1 MYYFYKIIKFFIIL
15 AGVLKTYQKM
25 RKKLFSLAISG
36 LFIAAVTISCNKDKP
51 LTSENNEVTTTKE
64 GVQYTVDTLN
74 SKVEWKGYKI
84 FKSESTS
91 HFGTI
96 KFESGDVTVKDRKL
110 ESGKFVADMSSL
122 TSVDLK
128 DDAEQLGK
136 LNGHLK
142 SGDFFEVDK
151 FPTASYEITKVTP
164 ATEGDYN
171 TLLDGNLTI
180 KGITKPTQFKANVSV
195 KEGGEVSIAT
205 EPKDI
210 KREEFGVKFQAPA
223 ENGVIKDEVTLQI
236 NIKALEKK

>member
-1 MYYFYKIIKFFIIL
+1 MK
-15 AGVLKTYQKM
+15 
-25 RKKLFSLAISG
+25 RKLFSFAVSVLFAAI
-36 LFIAAVTISCNKDKP
+36 VVSCQKEKP
-51 LTSENNEVTTTKE
+51 VTSESSDVTTTKE
-64 GVQYTVDTLN
+64 GDKYVIDTLN
-74 SKVEWKGYKI
+74 SKVEWKGYKV
-84 FKSESTS
+84 FKSENTG

-96 KFESGDVTVKDRKL
+96 TFESGDVTVKDGKL
-110 ESGKFVADMSSL
+110 ESGKFVADMNSL

-128 DDAEQLGK
+128 DDAEQLSK

-142 SGDFFEVDK
+142 SGDFFETEK

-164 ATEGDYN
+164 SAEGDYN

-180 KGITKPTQFKANVSV
+180 KGITKPVQFKANVSV
-195 KEGGEVSIAT
+195 NEGAVSIAT

-210 KREEFGVKFQAPA
+210 MREEFGVKFQSPV

>member
-1 MYYFYKIIKFFIIL
+1 
-15 AGVLKTYQKM
+15 M
-25 RKKLFSLAISG
+25 RKKLFSLAIPA
-36 LFIAAVTISCNKDKP
+36 LFVAAVMVSCKKDKP
-51 LTSENNEVTTTKE
+51 VTSESNEVVTTKD
-64 GVQYTVDTLN
+64 GNQYTLDTLN
-74 SKVEWKGYKI
+74 SKVEWKGYKV

-96 KFESGDVTVKDRKL
+96 KFESGDVTVKEGKL

-128 DDAEQLGK
+128 DDADQLGK

-142 SGDFFEVDK
+142 SGDFFEVEK
-151 FPTASYEITKVTP
+151 FPTASFEITKVTP

-180 KGITKPTQFKANVSV
+180 KGISKPVQFKANVSV
-195 KEGGEVSIAT
+195 KDGEVSVAT

-236 NIKALEKK
+236 NVKALEKK

>member
-1 MYYFYKIIKFFIIL
+1 MK
-15 AGVLKTYQKM
+15 
-25 RKKLFSLAISG
+25 KKLFSLGIPV
-36 LFIAAVTISCNKDKP
+36 LFAVAVMVSCNKEKP
-51 LTSENNEVTTTKE
+51 VTSDGNEVTTTKD
-64 GVQYTVDTLN
+64 GNQFTLDTLN

-96 KFESGDVTVKDRKL
+96 KFESGDVTVKEGSL
-110 ESGKFVADMSSL
+110 ESGKFVADMNSL

-142 SGDFFEVDK
+142 SGDFFEVEK

-164 ATEGDYN
+164 SAEGDYN

-180 KGITKPTQFKANVSV
+180 KGITKPAQFKANVSV
-195 KEGGEVSIAT
+195 KEGVVSIAT

-210 KREEFGVKFQAPA
+210 KREEFGVKFQTPA
-223 ENGVIKDEVTLQI
+223 ENGVIKDDVTLQI
-236 NIKALEKK
+236 SVKALEKK

>member
-1 MYYFYKIIKFFIIL
+1 MK
-15 AGVLKTYQKM
+15 
-25 RKKLFSLAISG
+25 RKLFSLAIPA
-36 LFIAAVTISCNKDKP
+36 LFIAVAMVSCNKEKP
-51 LTSENNEVTTTKE
+51 VTSESNEITTTKD
-64 GVQYTVDTLN
+64 GSQFVLDTLN

-96 KFESGDVTVKDRKL
+96 KFESGDVTVKEGKL
-110 ESGKFVADMSSL
+110 ESGKFVADMNSL

-128 DDAEQLGK
+128 DDTEQLGK

-142 SGDFFEVDK
+142 SGDFFEVEK
-151 FPTASYEITKVTP
+151 FPTASFEITKVTP

-180 KGITKPTQFKANVSV
+180 KGITKPVQFKANVSV
-195 KEGGEVSIAT
+195 KEGEVSIAT
-205 EPKDI
+205 EPKDV

-236 NIKALEKK
+236 SVKALEKK

>member
-1 MYYFYKIIKFFIIL
+1 
-15 AGVLKTYQKM
+15 M
-25 RKKLFSLAISG
+25 RKKLFSLAIPA
-36 LFIAAVTISCNKDKP
+36 LFVAAVMVSCKKDKP
-51 LTSENNEVTTTKE
+51 VTSESNEVVTTKD
-64 GVQYTVDTLN
+64 GNQYTLDTLN
-74 SKVEWKGYKI
+74 SKVEWKGYKV

-96 KFESGDVTVKDRKL
+96 KFESGDVTVKEGKL
-110 ESGKFVADMSSL
+110 ESGKFVADMGSL

-128 DDAEQLGK
+128 DDADQLGK

-142 SGDFFEVDK
+142 SGDFFEVEK
-151 FPTASYEITKVTP
+151 FPTASFEITKVTP

-180 KGITKPTQFKANVSV
+180 KGISKPVQFKANVSV
-195 KEGGEVSIAT
+195 KDGEVSVAT

-223 ENGVIKDEVTLQI
+223 ENGIIKDEVTLQI
-236 NIKALEKK
+236 NVKALEKK